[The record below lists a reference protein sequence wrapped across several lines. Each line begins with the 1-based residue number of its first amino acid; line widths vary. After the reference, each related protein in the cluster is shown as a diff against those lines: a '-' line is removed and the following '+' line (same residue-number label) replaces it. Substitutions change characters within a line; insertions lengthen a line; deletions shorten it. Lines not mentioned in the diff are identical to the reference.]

1 MSPNGFV
8 NGVLMFRPRGSPGR
22 RETTMRNPPN
32 GFAVAIGSLLLIF
45 GCAST
50 NNKLD
55 SADPAI
61 RLRALLEQWNRVYEL
76 GGSCA
81 SGGRKYPYVDCGRI
95 QAESERLASDYPNNS
110 SVLLANAVIA
120 YETRQPQKAAS
131 YLDSLIGSNRADPGA
146 VVLRIRLA
154 VQDGNLPFARRL
166 LEQQVQLAPDASELR
181 EALASVYKLLGEFAL
196 AERELTVA
204 ERLGAPAWRVDYN
217 RGLLAEAQ
225 GDPAA
230 AMEFYRRCL
239 DEKPGWEKAQSRL
252 RGLESERGL

>member
-1 MSPNGFV
+1 M
-8 NGVLMFRPRGSPGR
+8 
-22 RETTMRNPPN
+22 
-32 GFAVAIGSLLLIF
+32 
-45 GCAST
+45 
-50 NNKLD
+50 
-55 SADPAI
+55 
-61 RLRALLEQWNRVYEL
+61 
-76 GGSCA
+76 
-81 SGGRKYPYVDCGRI
+81 
-95 QAESERLASDYPNNS
+95 ASDYPNNT

-131 YLDSLIGSNRADPGA
+131 YLDSLIGNNRADPGA
-146 VVLRIRLA
+146 VVLRSRLA
-154 VQDGNLPFARRL
+154 IQDGNLPFARRL
-166 LEQQVQLAPDASELR
+166 LEQQMQLTPDASELR

-196 AERELTVA
+196 AERELQVA

-239 DEKPGWEKAQSRL
+239 AEKPGWGKAQSRL